1 MMSEQ
6 PVATSAPAADEHP
19 HRELVALGAAHVNA
33 EATSGSTK
41 QRFIDLGADA
51 SRWFE
56 TLVIA
61 DLEAGASDGP
71 RVYSASST
79 AETWYQLVSGSGVL
93 VLPDGSEQ
101 ELRQYD
107 GVYFNPGDGAEL
119 RATPGESLRWMILS
133 ANSGGSTPYSQA
145 EGRGRATGGGLGGG

>member
-33 EATSGSTK
+33 EATSGSAK
-41 QRFIDLGADA
+41 QQFIDLGGDV

-61 DLEAGASDGP
+61 DLDAGASDGA
-71 RVYSASST
+71 RVYDADTT

-93 VLPDGSEQ
+93 VLPDGRKQ
-101 ELRQYD
+101 ELRKYD
-107 GVYFNPGDGAEL
+107 GFYFTRAAGAEL
-119 RATPGESLRWMILS
+119 RAAQDEPLRWMILS
-133 ANSGGSTPYSQA
+133 ANSNGSTPYSQDG
-145 EGRGRATGGGLGGG
+145 GR